1 MKTKN
6 YTRLSAGWNGLYRRL
21 PAVVIMTLALFVTSC
36 GITRKSAE
44 SRREVKDSVVI
55 REIQIVKTIPVPE
68 SKVEMVI
75 PLENL
80 RNLPEGAAYTK
91 KAGQANV
98 KVSADGD
105 SLFVFASCDSLAL
118 QCEQYEKELVRIR
131 SDTDKQITEVKKNT
145 FQTSFKWCLGGFI
158 AGIII
163 TIIAIFIYKRKI
175 YGKR

>member
-1 MKTKN
+1 
-6 YTRLSAGWNGLYRRL
+6 
-21 PAVVIMTLALFVTSC
+21 
-36 GITRKSAE
+36 
-44 SRREVKDSVVI
+44 
-55 REIQIVKTIPVPE
+55 
-68 SKVEMVI
+68 MVI

-80 RNLPEGAAYTK
+80 RNLPDGAAYTK

-98 KVSADGD
+98 KVSADDD